1 MGVIPTTKD
10 YIEFDQS
17 VIDRVLR
24 LRIIDNMLFRYFANN
39 REAVNEIIDGYLG
52 KHVRIIDTNPKVTLT
67 NFHKEVTLDSL
78 SYLEGNTFVDIEV
91 QNRKVHN
98 DFKKCWYHASL
109 ITANKAGKKCDFDD
123 IPNVIVIYIMDYIGN
138 DIVKPLTLMSN
149 GDGYD
154 LYLVTNKI
162 KDNSDASELTQLLS
176 DSSLE
181 IHNEKYPAICEFFN
195 RLKRDKGAIWEM
207 CRDMEKRAAEGR

>member
-10 YIEFDQS
+10 FIEFDQG

-24 LRIIDNMLFRYFANN
+24 LRIIDDIMFRYFANN
-39 REAVNEIIDGYLG
+39 KGAIKEIIDGYLG
-52 KHVRIIDTNPKVTLT
+52 KHVTIVDTNPQVALT

-78 SYLEGNTFVDIEV
+78 SYLVDNTYVDIEV
-91 QNRKVHN
+91 QTKKVH
-98 DFKKCWYHASL
+98 DDIKRCRFHAAL
-109 ITANKAGKKCDFDD
+109 ITANKTGKNREFEDV
-123 IPNVIVIYIMDYIGN
+123 PNVIVINIMDYIACN
-138 DIVKPLTLMSN
+138 IKTPLMHITNS
-149 GDGYD
+149 DGYD
-154 LYLVTNKI
+154 LYLVTTKI
-162 KDNSDASELTQLLS
+162 TDNSDASELTQLLS